1 MKNMVLK
8 IVHIFT
14 VIFLVSVIGCSTDVN
29 PYDATQKPI
38 VTATPAGVISWTPAN
53 AQLVRV
59 YKGDTPGDS
68 YDAWLIWSVGANT
81 KNSMNSPVTFGV
93 VPAGATI
100 DFQKKEDLKS
110 GEKYT
115 VVVTRA
121 DPKGEGDG
129 FTNTS
134 NSYIGNFTFRAQ

>member
-1 MKNMVLK
+1 MKNMFLK
-8 IVHIFT
+8 TAHIIVAMLLLC
-14 VIFLVSVIGCSTDVN
+14 VMACGDSN
-29 PYDATQKPI
+29 PYDATQKPV

-53 AQLVRV
+53 AHIVRV

-68 YDAWLIWSVGANT
+68 YDARLIWSIGANT
-81 KNSMNSPVTFGV
+81 KNSIQSPVTFGV

-100 DFQKKEDLKS
+100 DFPKKEDLKS

-134 NSYIGNFTFRAQ
+134 NSYVGNFTFTTE